1 MKSLWMGALLV
12 AGLSFYDPEFML
24 VFSVII
30 VIDLMIGS
38 HKNLIKILRCLR
50 NKQQL
55 LFLKRI
61 SKDIEK
67 EVNTCYLDIS
77 KHSKGNHTD

>member
-30 VIDLMIGS
+30 VINLIIGS
-38 HKNLIKILRCLR
+38 HKNSIKILRCVR

-55 LFLKRI
+55 LSLKRI
-61 SKDIEK
+61 NTDIEK
-67 EVNTCYLDIS
+67 EVNTFYLDIS
-77 KHSKGNHTD
+77 EQKGKSN

>member
-12 AGLSFYDPEFML
+12 MGLSFYDPEFIL
-24 VFSVII
+24 VFSVILL
-30 VIDLMIGS
+30 IDLMIGS
-38 HKNLIKILRCLR
+38 RKNLIKIVRCLN

-55 LFLKRI
+55 LSLKRI

-67 EVNTCYLDIS
+67 EVNTCYLDIG
-77 KHSKGNHTD
+77 KHNKGKSD